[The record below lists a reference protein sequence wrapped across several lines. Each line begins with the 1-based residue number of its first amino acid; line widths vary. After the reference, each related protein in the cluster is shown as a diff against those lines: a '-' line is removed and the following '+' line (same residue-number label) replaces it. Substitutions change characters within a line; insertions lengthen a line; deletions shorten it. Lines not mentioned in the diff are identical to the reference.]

1 MTTLPDWLEIVDS
14 YGKATEWPGD
24 DVFRMYVDRN
34 GHLDTARE
42 STCVAQWVRVRSY
55 REGVEAAIR
64 VLSKMVRD
72 NAERGDIIAGIR
84 AAECTVTY
92 LLAPLP
98 PPKPPLKFGEM
109 VEVLNSVYYAAVVT
123 NIGKGNGWFEAT
135 RDGGEI
141 VSRRIGD
148 EGKTW
153 RRKS

>member
-1 MTTLPDWLEIVDS
+1 MTTLPDWLEVVDS
-14 YGKATEWPGD
+14 YDKATEWPGESGYRTYISTD
-24 DVFRMYVDRN
+24 GELR
-34 GHLDTARE
+34 GEKTALAPRH
-42 STCVAQWVRVRSY
+42 WVRVRSY

-72 NAERGDIIAGIR
+72 NAERGDIIAGLR